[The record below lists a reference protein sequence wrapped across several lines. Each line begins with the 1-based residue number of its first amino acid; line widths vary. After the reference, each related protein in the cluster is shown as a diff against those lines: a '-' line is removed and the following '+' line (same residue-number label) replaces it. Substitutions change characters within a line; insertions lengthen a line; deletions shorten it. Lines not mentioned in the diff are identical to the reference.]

1 MKKVFVLFLLVGG
14 FLLTRCSDAKK
25 DEAACAVDDVN
36 PNRSS
41 ELALLMR
48 KMAAHAEACKAEV
61 ATGQL
66 SGAFPEEFR
75 NILTATP
82 TDGQIKGKAF
92 DLFATAYLQNLE
104 ALYSGNGELDT
115 RYNALV
121 GSCAACHEQSCP
133 GPLVRINKLKI

>member
-1 MKKVFVLFLLVGG
+1 MKKAIILLLVCCGFVLAQ
-14 FLLTRCSDAKK
+14 CSDARQ

-48 KMAAHAEACKAEV
+48 KMAAHAEACKVEV
-61 ATGQL
+61 AGGQL

-75 NILTATP
+75 KILTATP
-82 TDGQIKGKAF
+82 TDGQIKGHAF

-104 ALYSGNGELDT
+104 ALYAGQGELDT
-115 RYNALV
+115 RYNALI

>member
-1 MKKVFVLFLLVGG
+1 MKKTIVLLLVFAG
-14 FLLTRCSDAKK
+14 FLLARCGDAGQ
-25 DEAACAVDDVN
+25 DETACAVDDLN

-48 KMAAHAEACKAEV
+48 KMAAHAEACKTEV
-61 ATGQL
+61 TAGQL
-66 SGAFPEEFR
+66 TSTFPEEFR
-75 NILTATP
+75 KILTAKA
-82 TDGQIKGKAF
+82 TDGEIKGKAF

-104 ALYSGNGELDT
+104 DLYAGHGELDT

-133 GPLVRINKLKI
+133 GPLVRINKLKL